1 MLRSTNRRDVI
12 LGRTAVAGMRATTGA
27 RATTSTVG
35 GCARVRG
42 GRARLCAPRAS
53 TAAST
58 SSSAS
63 ASSSASV
70 ALATTAALAALTLAC
85 AQPSNAEFYIE
96 DIPEGLRAS
105 ESASASKRPSLR
117 RLTSG
122 PNGKA
127 IEKCANKCLATCARG
142 GGGGPGLGPASVRR
156 DPVVFKESFRS
167 REYCLYECAEVCSL
181 RLNGGGGGDGGDK

>member
-1 MLRSTNRRDVI
+1 
-12 LGRTAVAGMRATTGA
+12 MRATTGA

-35 GCARVRG
+35 ERARARG
-42 GRARLCAPRAS
+42 SRARLCAPRAS
-53 TAAST
+53 AAAS

-63 ASSSASV
+63 SASASSSSSASV

-181 RLNGGGGGDGGDK
+181 RLNGGGGDK

>member
-1 MLRSTNRRDVI
+1 MI

-27 RATTSTVG
+27 RATTSTMG
-35 GCARVRG
+35 G

-181 RLNGGGGGDGGDK
+181 RLNGGGGGGGDDK

>member
-1 MLRSTNRRDVI
+1 
-12 LGRTAVAGMRATTGA
+12 MRATTGA

-35 GCARVRG
+35 GCVRARG
-42 GRARLCAPRAS
+42 DRARLCAPRAS
-53 TAAST
+53 SVSSSS

-63 ASSSASV
+63 ASSSTV

-85 AQPSNAEFYIE
+85 APPSNAEFYIE
-96 DIPEGLRAS
+96 DIPDGLRAS
-105 ESASASKRPSLR
+105 ESASANTRPSLR

-181 RLNGGGGGDGGDK
+181 RLNGGGGGDK